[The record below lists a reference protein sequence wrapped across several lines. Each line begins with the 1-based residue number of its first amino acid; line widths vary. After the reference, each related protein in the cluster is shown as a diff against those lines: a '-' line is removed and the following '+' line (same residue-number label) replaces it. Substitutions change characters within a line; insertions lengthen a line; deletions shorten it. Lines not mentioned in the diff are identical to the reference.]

1 MSSPP
6 WLLPNAMTA
15 VERHPDTI
23 IVAPYPT
30 TQMTF
35 PATAR
40 LMKLVRTD
48 WIYFLFRNPL
58 LTFVLLGLFFL
69 LFGLTSINLFFLL
82 KANLNLFLEYG
93 LMVIDDGALEQLMEL
108 LGSAYLSMLFWL
120 LFRLCERILI
130 ERLTKKRF
138 GARWTN
144 RE

>member
-1 MSSPP
+1 
-6 WLLPNAMTA
+6 
-15 VERHPDTI
+15 
-23 IVAPYPT
+23 
-30 TQMTF
+30 MTF

-58 LTFVLLGLFFL
+58 LTFVLLGLSFL
-69 LFGLTSINLFFLL
+69 MFGLTSINLFFLL

-108 LGSAYLSMLFWL
+108 LGSAYLSMLFWI

-138 GARWTN
+138 GARWAN

>member
-1 MSSPP
+1 
-6 WLLPNAMTA
+6 
-15 VERHPDTI
+15 
-23 IVAPYPT
+23 
-30 TQMTF
+30 
-35 PATAR
+35 
-40 LMKLVRTD
+40 MKLVRTD

-108 LGSAYLSMLFWL
+108 LGSAYLSMLFWV

-138 GARWTN
+138 GVRWTN